1 MAQGMNKLNEALAS
15 LPEVRELLLSLDAG
29 TSPIAV
35 SGLSGVHRAQ
45 LTAAVRHKTQRPL
58 LIVCAD
64 ENEANR
70 MAGDLHE
77 LLGED
82 VSLLFAREWQ
92 LRDRVFASHG
102 WEQQRIGSLCSLA
115 AGKAPIL
122 VATVDGLMQRTLPP
136 DALRGAVTDI
146 SLGDR
151 FDLNALSKKLVESG
165 YTRAETVEGV
175 GQFALRGGILDVWSP
190 LSAPV
195 RVEFFDDEVDA
206 MGEFDVTTQRRTQ
219 NVKSL
224 TVLPAAEVLPALS
237 DGGREKMLERL
248 GRAAQKIAKKA
259 EDSPIVQTLRS
270 DIERLRND
278 LPLGGMDRYL
288 AACYPDEVCA
298 LDYLSPDTLI
308 AVSDGMRVLERS
320 KNYHWELSEDVKPLI
335 EEGVLC
341 GEFAALALSQEA
353 LSHRMGAFPAL
364 LLDSLPTSRN
374 LLPPRAILSMNAR
387 SLPSYGGSLET
398 AAGDMERYLG
408 AGCGVLVLCG
418 NETRAKN
425 FRRLLEERN
434 IRAQLN
440 LKNDRLP
447 APHETVIGLGA
458 LSAGSEYPQLK
469 LVILTEGQLTA
480 PLSGKRAKA
489 RPKKETSARAALR
502 SYEDLSPG
510 DLVVHVHHGIGRF
523 AGIERM
529 RVDGVD
535 KDYIKICYAGNDS
548 LYVPA
553 TQLDMVSKYIGGH
566 GEDEDGQIRTKL
578 SKLGGTDWSRA
589 KTKARAA
596 AKDLA
601 KGLIALYAERQRRPG
616 FAFSPDSPWQKEFE
630 EAFDY
635 EETDDQ
641 LRAIAEIKADME
653 RSTPMDRLLCGDV
666 GYGKTEVALRAVM
679 KCILAG
685 KQAAILVPTTVL
697 ARQHYLTAMQ
707 RFQGHPITIELLTRY
722 KTGAEQTKLLKKLE
736 AGSIDLVIGTHKLF
750 NKKIKFKDLGLLVV
764 DEEQRFGVG
773 HKETL
778 KEMSKNVDVLTLSAT
793 PIPRTLNMALSGI
806 RDMSSIEEPPMN
818 RHPVQTFV
826 LEQNDGV
833 LLDAIRRELSRG
845 GQVYY
850 LHNRVESIERC
861 AGMWQQRLP
870 DARIGIVHGKMGQK
884 EIAKVMNEMADGEID
899 ILVCTTL
906 IETGI
911 DVRNCNTLIIEDA
924 DRMGLAQLYQIRGRV
939 GRSGRKAYAYFT
951 FRRDKTLTDIAQK
964 RLSAIREFTAF
975 GSGFR
980 IAMRDLQ
987 IRGAGSLLGHSQH
1000 GHMEAVGYD
1009 LYVKMLGQ
1017 AIARARGEPVQRDK
1031 SDCLVDLRVDAF
1043 IPEKYIPDGAGRI
1056 EAYKRIA
1063 AIQTPEDAA
1072 DVLDELIDRYGDP
1085 PPSVSDLVNVSLV
1098 RVQAAAVGVY
1108 EVTQKKDTL
1117 VLNLETLDLAMIRGL
1132 LQAFNGRVT
1141 AGAGTKPYLS
1151 VVLQPDEKPL
1161 ELLQNIL
1168 KAMADILTGTERE
1181 KAPQTGGVGT
1191 RKRD

>member
-1 MAQGMNKLNEALAS
+1 MYLDLTLPYKVADMSLAEWGRKEIEISEHEMPGLMAVRRKYGPQKPLKGVRVMGSLHMTIQTAVLIETLVELGADVRWCSCNIFSTQDHAAAAIAAAGVPVFAWKGET
-15 LPEVRELLLSLDAG
+15 LPEYWWCTAMALSFPGGKGPQLIVDDGGDA
-29 TSPIAV
+29 T
-35 SGLSGVHRAQ
+35 
-45 LTAAVRHKTQRPL
+45 L
-58 LIVCAD
+58 LIHKGYKA
-64 ENEANR
+64 ENDAATLDVAPSSYEEEVILGTLR
-70 MAGDLHE
+70 E

-679 KCILAG
+679 KCVLDG

-697 ARQHYLTAMQ
+697 AQQHYATALN
-707 RFQGHPITIELLTRY
+707 RFRSFPVRIEVLSRF
-722 KTGAEQTKLLKKLE
+722 KTPAQKKQILQDAA
-736 AGSIDLVIGTHKLF
+736 AGKIDLLIGTHSLLQKSLH
-750 NKKIKFKDLGLLVV
+750 FKDLGLLII
-764 DEEQRFGVG
+764 DEEQRFGVT
-773 HKETL
+773 HKEKL
-778 KEMSKNVDVLTLSAT
+778 KELSRQVDTLTLSAT

-806 RDMSSIEEPPMN
+806 RDMSTIEVPPVD
-818 RHPVQTFV
+818 RQPVQTYV
-826 LEQNDGV
+826 LEHNWSV
-833 LLDAIRRELSRG
+833 IADAIRRELARG

-850 LHNRVESIERC
+850 MHNRVETIDRC
-861 AGMWQQRLP
+861 AATLKKLLG
-870 DARIGIVHGKMGQK
+870 DDVAIGVAHGKMDEKGLSS
-884 EIAKVMNEMADGEID
+884 VMQQLSDGEIQV
-899 ILVCTTL
+899 LVCTTI

-911 DVRNCNTLIIEDA
+911 DIPNVNTLIIEDA
-924 DRMGLAQLYQIRGRV
+924 DRMGLAQLHQLRGRV
-939 GRSGRKAYAYFT
+939 GRGAADSCCILISDNVNEPMRERLQFLCRTPDGFAVAKYDLETRGPGDFFGAAQHGLPT
-951 FRRDKTLTDIAQK
+951 LRVADLVQDTKTLRVAQDEAK
-964 RLSAIREFTAF
+964 A
-975 GSGFR
+975 
-980 IAMRDLQ
+980 
-987 IRGAGSLLGHSQH
+987 LL
-1000 GHMEAVGYD
+1000 AKD
-1009 LYVKMLGQ
+1009 
-1017 AIARARGEPVQRDK
+1017 PN
-1031 SDCLVDLRVDAF
+1031 
-1043 IPEKYIPDGAGRI
+1043 
-1056 EAYKRIA
+1056 
-1063 AIQTPEDAA
+1063 
-1072 DVLDELIDRYGDP
+1072 LIDPAHR
-1085 PPSVSDLVNVSLV
+1085 VLSDEVERLFET
-1098 RVQAAAVGVY
+1098 VG
-1108 EVTQKKDTL
+1108 
-1117 VLNLETLDLAMIRGL
+1117 AM
-1132 LQAFNGRVT
+1132 N
-1141 AGAGTKPYLS
+1141 
-1151 VVLQPDEKPL
+1151 
-1161 ELLQNIL
+1161 
-1168 KAMADILTGTERE
+1168 
-1181 KAPQTGGVGT
+1181 
-1191 RKRD
+1191 

>member
-578 SKLGGTDWSRA
+578 SKLAARTGRARKRRRAPRRRTLPRVSSRSMPSA
-589 KTKARAA
+589 SA
-596 AKDLA
+596 
-601 KGLIALYAERQRRPG
+601 
-616 FAFSPDSPWQKEFE
+616 
-630 EAFDY
+630 
-635 EETDDQ
+635 
-641 LRAIAEIKADME
+641 
-653 RSTPMDRLLCGDV
+653 
-666 GYGKTEVALRAVM
+666 
-679 KCILAG
+679 
-685 KQAAILVPTTVL
+685 VL
-697 ARQHYLTAMQ
+697 ASPSRPTPRGRRNLKRPLTTK
-707 RFQGHPITIELLTRY
+707 RPTISSAPSTRSRP
-722 KTGAEQTKLLKKLE
+722 TWSAVRRWT
-736 AGSIDLVIGTHKLF
+736 ACSAAT
-750 NKKIKFKDLGLLVV
+750 
-764 DEEQRFGVG
+764 
-773 HKETL
+773 
-778 KEMSKNVDVLTLSAT
+778 SAT
-793 PIPRTLNMALSGI
+793 ARLRS
-806 RDMSSIEEPPMN
+806 
-818 RHPVQTFV
+818 
-826 LEQNDGV
+826 
-833 LLDAIRRELSRG
+833 
-845 GQVYY
+845 
-850 LHNRVESIERC
+850 RC
-861 AGMWQQRLP
+861 AP
-870 DARIGIVHGKMGQK
+870 
-884 EIAKVMNEMADGEID
+884 
-899 ILVCTTL
+899 
-906 IETGI
+906 
-911 DVRNCNTLIIEDA
+911 
-924 DRMGLAQLYQIRGRV
+924 
-939 GRSGRKAYAYFT
+939 
-951 FRRDKTLTDIAQK
+951 
-964 RLSAIREFTAF
+964 
-975 GSGFR
+975 
-980 IAMRDLQ
+980 
-987 IRGAGSLLGHSQH
+987 
-1000 GHMEAVGYD
+1000 
-1009 LYVKMLGQ
+1009 
-1017 AIARARGEPVQRDK
+1017 
-1031 SDCLVDLRVDAF
+1031 
-1043 IPEKYIPDGAGRI
+1043 
-1056 EAYKRIA
+1056 
-1063 AIQTPEDAA
+1063 
-1072 DVLDELIDRYGDP
+1072 
-1085 PPSVSDLVNVSLV
+1085 
-1098 RVQAAAVGVY
+1098 
-1108 EVTQKKDTL
+1108 
-1117 VLNLETLDLAMIRGL
+1117 
-1132 LQAFNGRVT
+1132 
-1141 AGAGTKPYLS
+1141 
-1151 VVLQPDEKPL
+1151 
-1161 ELLQNIL
+1161 
-1168 KAMADILTGTERE
+1168 
-1181 KAPQTGGVGT
+1181 
-1191 RKRD
+1191 